1 MYKSHHVH
9 DFEFSKREGD
19 GVGRCGHR
27 QHEGQRGSDGAGQHH
42 IQRVYLNSCGLRNTT
57 QLNTWKKK
65 VCVNACVC
73 VRACGHQFTIEASMG
88 RNRVVV
94 AVLLEHS
101 VNVATSRQSSN
112 EMA

>member
-9 DFEFSKREGD
+9 DFEVSKREGD
-19 GVGRCGHR
+19 GVGGRGHR

-42 IQRVYLNSCGLRNTT
+42 IQRVYLNRRGLKNTT
-57 QLNTWKKK
+57 QLNTWKRK
-65 VCVNACVC
+65 VCVNAYVC
-73 VRACGHQFTIEASMG
+73 ACGHQFTIEASMG

-101 VNVATSRQSSN
+101 VNVATSKQSSN